1 MYIFRKQLLSNN
13 KKLLNCAFNTNNI
26 IIKILYNKFVAK
38 DSIYLTI

>member
-13 KKLLNCAFNTNNI
+13 KKLLNRAFITYNK
-26 IIKILYNKFVAK
+26 IIKIYNKFLAK